1 MVLGHNSILLEEN
14 YVTYGISFE
23 VYTLRLTNMT
33 ELKIYIADDDFD
45 DRDFFMEA
53 LKNIP
58 LKTEVSQFDNGVDL
72 MDKLFSD
79 VNLPHVIF
87 LDLYMP
93 IMDGFEC
100 LMDIRNFKKFN
111 NIYIIAYSSIYRDR
125 EVNQLKQDGANQFL
139 KKSSSFKELK
149 ELLLKSLK
157 SVPINNSEVLPK
169 EEFIVL
175 T

>member
-1 MVLGHNSILLEEN
+1 MKD
-14 YVTYGISFE
+14 
-23 VYTLRLTNMT
+23 
-33 ELKIYIADDDFD
+33 LKIYIADDDYD

-53 LKNIP
+53 LNSIP
-58 LKTEVSQFDNGVDL
+58 LNTKVSQFDNGVDL
-72 MDKLFSD
+72 MDKLFTD
-79 VNLPHVIF
+79 VTLPHVIF

-125 EVNQLKQDGANQFL
+125 EVNQLKLDGANQFL
-139 KKSSSFKELK
+139 KKSSSFKGLK
-149 ELLLKSLK
+149 ELLLKSLSLV
-157 SVPINNSEVLPK
+157 SVNKKEELAK

>member
-1 MVLGHNSILLEEN
+1 MKD
-14 YVTYGISFE
+14 
-23 VYTLRLTNMT
+23 
-33 ELKIYIADDDFD
+33 LKIYIADDDYD

-53 LKNIP
+53 LNSIP
-58 LKTEVSQFDNGVDL
+58 LNTKVSQFDNGVDL

-79 VNLPHVIF
+79 VTLPHVIF

-125 EVNQLKQDGANQFL
+125 EVNQLKLDGANQFL

-149 ELLLKSLK
+149 ELLLKSLSLV
-157 SVPINNSEVLPK
+157 SVNKKEELAK